1 MLHFPVFVADD
12 VTPARVAFRSEPDA
26 RQWSWHEND
35 VDEYVLVVEGEYVVQ
50 VDEGEVVLRPGDE
63 VVVPAGTRQM
73 ARAAAGTRTI
83 HAFGG
88 ASATPSGA

>member
-1 MLHFPVFVADD
+1 VLRFPDFVAGD
-12 VTPARVAFRSEPDA
+12 VTPARVAFRTEPHSHE
-26 RQWSWHEND
+26 WPWHEND

-88 ASATPSGA
+88 RSATPSGA